1 VPKFY
6 CVLPACKNYLVEEE
20 VKFARF
26 QKSVMGDGLLT
37 LLHWKTMGILCILS
51 LEMRVSDEVDGEA
64 PLLSTKQAA

>member
-1 VPKFY
+1 
-6 CVLPACKNYLVEEE
+6 VEKE